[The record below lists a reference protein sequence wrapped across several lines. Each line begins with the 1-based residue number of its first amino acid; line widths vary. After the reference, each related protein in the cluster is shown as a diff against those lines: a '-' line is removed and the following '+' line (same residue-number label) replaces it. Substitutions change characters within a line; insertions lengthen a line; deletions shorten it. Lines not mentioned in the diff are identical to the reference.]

1 MNLLTSQV
9 RALEKAYRKHK
20 DIRRAA
26 SDVGIN
32 YDAARRALIET
43 GAHKVSRNSSAKK
56 REKILRL
63 CGEGMSAS
71 DIAAVVG
78 LCDHSIRRILRS
90 EGVKPAKSRHF
101 RKDDERLGTMS
112 DGDLAKILG
121 VSRQAI
127 RQRRER
133 RGIPPHR
140 GGE

>member
-9 RALEKAYRKHK
+9 KALEKAYRKHE

-26 SDVGIN
+26 KDVGIN
-32 YDAARRALIET
+32 YDTARRALIET
-43 GAHKVSRNSSAKK
+43 GAHKVSRNSSTKK

-78 LCDHSIRRILRS
+78 LSDHSIRRILRAA
-90 EGVKPAKSRHF
+90 GMKPAKSRQF
-101 RKDDERLGTMS
+101 RTDGDRLGTMS
-112 DGDLAKILG
+112 DGALAKIEG

-133 RGIPPHR
+133 RGIPPYR
-140 GGE
+140 GDE

>member
-9 RALEKAYRKHK
+9 KALEKAYRKHE

-26 SDVGIN
+26 KDVGIN
-32 YDAARRALIET
+32 YDTARRALIET
-43 GAHKVSRNSSAKK
+43 GAHKVSRNSSTKK

-78 LCDHSIRRILRS
+78 LSDHSIRRILRS
-90 EGVKPAKSRHF
+90 EGLKPAKSRRF
-101 RKDDERLGTMS
+101 RKGGDKLGTMS
-112 DGDLAKILG
+112 DGELAKIEG
-121 VSRQAI
+121 VTRQAI